1 MSLTISV
8 VIATHNSERLL
19 VPTLAALV
27 PGALAGLVSEVIIAD
42 MGSTDA
48 TAQIAEEAGCKF
60 LQVTSKGAGLY
71 AAAKAARAGWLM
83 FLEPGIVPDAI
94 WVDEVGR
101 FIEAAQAA
109 GTMKTK
115 AAVFRRTTPIGS
127 NLPLMREAI
136 CFIASLLAALPDPAQ
151 GLLVSKVLYDELGGH
166 SAEQADPERAMLRR
180 VGRRRIVALRSGA
193 VALSG
198 AR

>member
-1 MSLTISV
+1 
-8 VIATHNSERLL
+8 
-19 VPTLAALV
+19 
-27 PGALAGLVSEVIIAD
+27 
-42 MGSTDA
+42 
-48 TAQIAEEAGCKF
+48 
-60 LQVTSKGAGLY
+60 
-71 AAAKAARAGWLM
+71 M
-83 FLEPGIVPDAI
+83 FLEPGTVPDAI

-101 FIEAAQAA
+101 FIEAVQAA
-109 GTMKTK
+109 GPMKTK

-166 SAEQADPERAMLRR
+166 SAEQTDPERAMLRR